1 MQEYEIT
8 TYHEDMPKGYVGKCC
23 KWAHTEKDAVLLLLK
38 KKPEKNGSCVF
49 KRGGR
54 GRIQSINKI

>member
-23 KWAHTEKDAVLLLLK
+23 KWAHTEKDAVLLVLK

-54 GRIQSINKI
+54 GRILSINKI

>member
-1 MQEYEIT
+1 MQEYKIT
-8 TYHEDMPKGYVGKCC
+8 THHYDMPKGYVGKCY

-38 KKPEKNGSCVF
+38 KRPEKNGDCVF

-54 GRIQSINKI
+54 GRILSVNEI